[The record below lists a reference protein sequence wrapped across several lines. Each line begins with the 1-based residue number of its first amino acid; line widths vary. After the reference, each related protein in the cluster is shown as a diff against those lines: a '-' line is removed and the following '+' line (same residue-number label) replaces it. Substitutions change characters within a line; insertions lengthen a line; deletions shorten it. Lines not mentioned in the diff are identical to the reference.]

1 MLYARSDDGGSAPDV
16 YVALGASD
24 SVGVGA
30 TRPATEGW
38 VPRVHAALPP
48 GTRLLNLGISGATMS
63 DIVQQELPPAL
74 DARPQLITLWS
85 GVNDLARQVPL
96 PTFSTQLD
104 EVLGQLRAASG
115 PRATIVVLNLP
126 NLHHVPVFERV
137 DAARLDQVIHDWN
150 TAIDAAAQRHDVVVV
165 DLYAEWPELADHPEY
180 ISADG
185 FHPSSLGY
193 ERIAELV
200 VRAINRHATS
210 ISSS

>member
-1 MLYARSDDGGSAPDV
+1 
-16 YVALGASD
+16 
-24 SVGVGA
+24 
-30 TRPATEGW
+30 
-38 VPRVHAALPP
+38 
-48 GTRLLNLGISGATMS
+48 LLNLGISGATMS
-63 DIVQQELPPAL
+63 DIAQQELPPAL

-96 PTFSTQLD
+96 PTFRTQLD

-115 PRATIVVLNLP
+115 LRATIVVLNLP
-126 NLHHVPVFERV
+126 NLHHVPVFGRV

-150 TAIDAAAQRHDVVVV
+150 TAIDQVAQRHNAVVV

-200 VRAINRHATS
+200 VEAINRHA
-210 ISSS
+210 SSLS